1 MMSLAIP
8 AAFALLLSLL
18 LTPACRAAGR
28 RFGWVDHPDIR
39 KLHRAPVPRTG
50 GIAIFLGYA
59 AALILMRGTPGDSGT
74 HHAWTILPAVLAAFA
89 TGLLDDLVNL
99 KPWTKIAGQVL
110 AALLAVAAGI
120 QIRNVGG
127 YSIEKAWWHIPLT
140 VLWLIGCTN
149 AVNLIDG
156 LDGLAAGVGLFAT
169 AAAFV
174 SALVTGNT
182 ALAIVTAPLL
192 GALLGF
198 LRYNFSPASVFMG
211 DCGSNTL
218 GFLLGCFTIM
228 WSRTCTTLPGIA
240 APVIALAI
248 PFFDTALAIFRRF
261 LRRQAIFSADCGHV
275 HHRLLSRGF
284 TARRVA
290 CILYAA
296 GGFFAGLS
304 ILLATGMYSSAPIL
318 AGFCIAVWLALRYL
332 RYDEFASI
340 RRIFFGG
347 GLRRVLTADLAV
359 RQLEAVIHSSHSIDE
374 CWFAIRSSSRSLGLS
389 HATMRF
395 YGRTFSTQFPDSSPS
410 DDCWSLSIP
419 LNSAGAIDFQI
430 PFHPHVTPA
439 FVAPLANCLRTVLV
453 PKLEDLRAKSARPKL
468 SFAAAAGQSG

>member
-1 MMSLAIP
+1 MSLAIP
-8 AAFALLLSLL
+8 TVFALLLSLL
-18 LTPACRAAGR
+18 MTPACRAACR
-28 RFGWVDHPDIR
+28 RFGWVDHPGIR
-39 KLHRAPVPRTG
+39 KLHCAPIPRTG

-59 AALILMRGTPGDSGT
+59 ATLILMRCTRGDST
-74 HHAWTILPAVLAAFA
+74 VHHVWTILPAVLAAFA

-99 KPWTKIAGQVL
+99 KPRTKIAGQVL
-110 AALLAVAAGI
+110 AALLAVAGGI
-120 QIRNVGG
+120 QIRNAGG

-140 VLWLIGCTN
+140 VLWLVGCTN

-169 AAAFV
+169 GAAFV
-174 SALVTGNT
+174 SALVSGNT
-182 ALAIVTAPLL
+182 ALAIVTTPLL

-198 LRYNFSPASVFMG
+198 LRYNSSPASIFMG
-211 DCGSNTL
+211 DCGSNTV

-228 WSRTCTTLPGIA
+228 WSQTCTTLPGIA

-248 PFFDTALAIFRRF
+248 PILDTALAIFRRF
-261 LRRQAIFSADCGHV
+261 LRRQAIFSADCGHI

-304 ILLATGMYSSAPIL
+304 ILLTTGMYSSAPIL
-318 AGFCIAVWLALRYL
+318 AVFCNVVWLALRYL
-332 RYDEFASI
+332 RYDEFDSI

-347 GLRRVLTADLAV
+347 VLRHVLTADLSV
-359 RQLEAVIHSSHSIDE
+359 RQLEAVIRSAHSIDE
-374 CWFAIRSSSRSLGLS
+374 CWFAIRSTGRSLGLS
-389 HATMRF
+389 HATMRVF
-395 YGRTFSTQFPDSSPS
+395 GRTFSAEFPESGTPGE
-410 DDCWSLSIP
+410 CWSLSIP

-430 PFHPHVTPA
+430 PFHPDLTPA
-439 FVAPLANCLRTVLV
+439 SVAPLATCLRMVLA
-453 PKLEDLRAKSARPKL
+453 PKLEDLRAKSLRPTL
-468 SFAAAAGQSG
+468 SFAASAGRSG